1 METIASTWRK
11 NIQECFSPDIFCS
24 KMQTENV
31 WELRGT
37 DNVQGQTY
45 EYIFCVKY
53 RLCNYY
59 PSNIW
64 QRAPNV
70 SFERSP
76 VRFYEQTD
84 NSHFLLYLLELKAIG
99 CVISLTMPSFSRG
112 YSATWPNINC
122 AGARTFHGS

>member
-1 METIASTWRK
+1 METIASTWLK
-11 NIQECFSPDIFCS
+11 NIQECLSSDILCS
-24 KMQTENV
+24 KMRTKNV

-37 DNVQGQTY
+37 DNVQRQTY

-99 CVISLTMPSFSRG
+99 YVISLTMPSFSRG